1 MKKFLTILLSIA
13 FVLNLVLIIG
23 IAGECLSPRQMFY
36 TITDEMMNSAC
47 RFKRGWHLRNIL
59 P

>member
-23 IAGECLSPRQMFY
+23 IAGECLS
-36 TITDEMMNSAC
+36 
-47 RFKRGWHLRNIL
+47 
-59 P
+59 